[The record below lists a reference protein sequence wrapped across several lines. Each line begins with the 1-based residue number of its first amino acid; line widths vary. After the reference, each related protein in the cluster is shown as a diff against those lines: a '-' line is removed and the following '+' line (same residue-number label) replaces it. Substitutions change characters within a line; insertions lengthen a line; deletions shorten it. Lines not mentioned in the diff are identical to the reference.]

1 MCIIYDFYTFLV
13 KIHGHGG
20 HRRRARAGPGPG
32 SGPGGPCALLPESGK
47 GSSPAPVPPVA
58 MYFHKKGIEI
68 IDNTHL

>member
-1 MCIIYDFYTFLV
+1 MATGAAKGSL
-13 KIHGHGG
+13 
-20 HRRRARAGPGPG
+20 ARAKADGPLGPDPGPGPGPGPG

-68 IDNTHL
+68 TYNK